1 MILECFVNSVRPA
14 PIRKPHRLIIS
25 GRFGCSN
32 DCIGCVIAN
41 RANRPYV
48 IYALIFS
55 NKRKTN
61 EGFVERWL
69 PFVWLYV
76 FADKLL

>member
-1 MILECFVNSVRPA
+1 MNLQKTINRLA
-14 PIRKPHRLIIS
+14 RLIIF

-41 RANRPYV
+41 RATRPCV